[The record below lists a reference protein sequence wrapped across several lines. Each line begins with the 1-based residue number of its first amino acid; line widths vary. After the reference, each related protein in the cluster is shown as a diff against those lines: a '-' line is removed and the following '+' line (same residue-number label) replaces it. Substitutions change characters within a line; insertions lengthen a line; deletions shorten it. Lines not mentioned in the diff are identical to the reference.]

1 MLTRNRTHT
10 TTPHTIKYKGATY
23 VKVARPFV
31 APTSTAVLPQRG
43 EELPPTQQLQLL
55 LYSVEE
61 WNRWYATV
69 EEPADLQGANLDG
82 ANLQHANLS
91 HADLQHA
98 NLQGANL
105 SRANLSHAD
114 LQGANLQG
122 ANLQGADLYGADLYG
137 AYLSHADLQGANLQG
152 ANLQDAMYNGRTQFP
167 TNFEFPTNFDPTA
180 AGMKKVR

>member
-1 MLTRNRTHT
+1 MLRSRTQASKS
-10 TTPHTIKYKGATY
+10 IRYKGATY
-23 VKVARPFV
+23 EKVARPFV
-31 APTSTAVLPQRG
+31 SPTTAVLPQSG
-43 EELPPTQQLQLL
+43 EKLPPAQQQELL
-55 LYSVEE
+55 LYSVQE

-69 EEPADLQGANLDG
+69 EEPADLQG
-82 ANLQHANLS
+82 
-91 HADLQHA
+91 A